1 MDIHYYVKRLQKKF
15 TTNSLYLT
23 VPILTMGYNYNL
35 FLV

>member
-1 MDIHYYVKRLQKKF
+1 MDNHYYVKRLQKNF

-23 VPILTMGYNYNL
+23 VPILNIVYNYNL